1 MAKTLSG
8 VEARSGKSMRIGD
21 NRYGLREEYD
31 PEVKRETLDYY
42 RRGDEVTVREV
53 KNPLTQTV
61 TVVKPK

>member
-8 VEARSGKSMRIGD
+8 VEARPGKAIQIGD

-42 RRGDEVTVREV
+42 RRGDKMTVKEV
-53 KNPLTQTV
+53 KNPLLQTV

>member
-8 VEARSGKSMRIGD
+8 VEARSGKAIRIGD

-42 RRGDEVTVREV
+42 RRGDEQTIKEG
-53 KNPLTQTV
+53 KNPLTQSV
-61 TVVKPK
+61 KVVKPK

>member
-8 VEARSGKSMRIGD
+8 VEARSGKAIRIGD

-42 RRGDEVTVREV
+42 RRGDEQTIKEV
-53 KNPLTQTV
+53 KNPLTQSV
-61 TVVKPK
+61 KVVKPK